1 MTTESWLPV
10 SPKSPFSLANI
21 PFGIITTP
29 SSEAPHN
36 AIAIGDYA
44 LDLASFASC
53 NGFFALPSIHPH
65 LSIFSHSNL
74 NAYAAL
80 PIHLRRSVRQ
90 YLQEVLADK
99 TPTPQA
105 LKQNTELQKQCLF
118 PLSSI
123 RNHLHMQIGDYTDFY
138 AGANHAR
145 TCAALFNISQHPNYD
160 HLPIAYH
167 SRASSVVISGT
178 PIRRPWGQILE
189 NPAAEPKVPSFAPC
203 RLLDYE
209 LELGAFVSKE
219 NQMGQPVGMSVA
231 EESIFGLVLMN
242 DWSARDVQMWE
253 YVPLGPFNS
262 KNLGTS
268 ISPWIVT
275 VEALEPFLVEGLR
288 NYSQVQRYLV
298 GKEKGVYDMTLEVD
312 ITCGYIRDDFT
323 NHIH

>member
-44 LDLASFASC
+44 LDLAAFASG

-123 RNHLHMQIGDYTDFY
+123 RNHLPMQIGDYTDFY